1 MSFRDAFEAKVRRGL
16 ADGGLRLSFERSDWQ
31 TETEAGTTLDGRGF
45 VLRYGERSISW
56 GDPRLAEA
64 GVDVVKVAGTSYRLD
79 ELQDAGF
86 APGSLLLLRPEPEN
100 PHDPN
105 AVGIWDAEGRAQ
117 AGFVPRDRAEALT
130 RRLGSAQ
137 LEAFALWEWRDAE
150 GRRCG
155 LRILVAPAEAL
166 AERPRPLPLSGSKT
180 RPDEPP
186 LGSP

>member
-16 ADGGLRLSFERSDWQ
+16 ARGPLRLSFERSDWQ
-31 TETEAGTTLDGRGF
+31 TETESGTTLDGRGF
-45 VLRYGERSISW
+45 VLRHGERSISW

-86 APGSLLLLRPEPEN
+86 APGSPVLLRPEPEN

-105 AVGIWDAEGRAQ
+105 AVGVWDAEGRAQ
-117 AGFVPRDRAEALT
+117 AGFVPRDQAEAL
-130 RRLGSAQ
+130 RSRLASAR
-137 LEAFALWEWRDAE
+137 LEAFVLWEWRDAE

-155 LRILVAPAEAL
+155 LRIFVAPGEAL
-166 AERPRPLPLSGSKT
+166 AERPRPLPRGSSET

-186 LGSP
+186 FGSP